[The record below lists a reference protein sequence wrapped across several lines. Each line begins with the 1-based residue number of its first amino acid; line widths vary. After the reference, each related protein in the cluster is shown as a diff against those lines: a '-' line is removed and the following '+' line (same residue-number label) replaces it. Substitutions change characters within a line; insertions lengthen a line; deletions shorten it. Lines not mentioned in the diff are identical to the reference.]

1 MKKKYVLNKSLVYF
15 ICSMFISILVLFILN
30 LTFKIELVSQIRNLE
45 IENRRIS
52 ERALSL
58 YMQFSELE
66 KEYKTIADYKIRKIL
81 ATAYNSTPAQ
91 TDNDPFITA
100 NGSIADHNT
109 LALSRDLIFA
119 ENGQMNRMGYN
130 PEGIYCFGDTV
141 YVIYVKQLV
150 IKDTMNKRYFNRAD
164 LWTDD
169 YGIARKWGIR
179 EVYIYPDT
187 LYNKL
192 FIPLAQYQYNVHGIV
207 SPMLAMNRNY
217 NSE

>member
-1 MKKKYVLNKSLVYF
+1 
-15 ICSMFISILVLFILN
+15 MFISIPVLVILN
-30 LTFKIELVSQIRNLE
+30 LTFKIELVNHVQYLE
-45 IENRRIS
+45 IENKELNERIS
-52 ERALSL
+52 SLSIK
-58 YMQFSELE
+58 FSELE

-81 ATAYNSTPAQ
+81 ATAYNSTLSQ
-91 TDNDPFITA
+91 TDKDPFITA

-130 PEGIYCFGDTV
+130 PEGIFCFGDTV
-141 YVIYVKQLV
+141 YVIYVKPVV
-150 IKDTMNKRYFNRAD
+150 IKDTMNKRYFNRGD

-179 EVYIYPDT
+179 EVYIYPKT

-192 FIPLAQYQYNVHGIV
+192 LLPLIQYQYGVHSV
-207 SPMLAMNRNY
+207 YPPMFAMNRSDNC
-217 NSE
+217 E